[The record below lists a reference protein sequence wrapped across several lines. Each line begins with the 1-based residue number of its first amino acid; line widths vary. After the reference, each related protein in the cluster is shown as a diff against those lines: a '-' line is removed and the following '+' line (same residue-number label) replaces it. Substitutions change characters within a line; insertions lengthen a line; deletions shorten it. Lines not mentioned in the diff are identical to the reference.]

1 MTNCYHPSMK
11 IRVVAFASVAQT
23 LGWSQ
28 RELEL
33 GEATTVG
40 DLLLRLEQERP
51 ALRAHLAHLAVAVDG
66 ELGDRGREV
75 VSGQE
80 VALLPPVSGG

>member
-1 MTNCYHPSMK
+1 MK
-11 IRVVAFASVAQT
+11 IRIVAFASVAQT
-23 LGWSQ
+23 LGWSE

-33 GEATTVG
+33 GESATVG

-51 ALRAHLAHLAVAVDG
+51 ALRAHLDHLAVAIDG
-66 ELGDRGREV
+66 ELGDRGRMV
-75 VSGQE
+75 TSGQE

>member
-1 MTNCYHPSMK
+1 MK

-23 LGWSQ
+23 LGWSE

-33 GEATTVG
+33 AGRTTVA
-40 DLLLRLEQERP
+40 DLLGRLEQERP
-51 ALRAHLAHLAVAVDG
+51 ALRAHLDHLAVAVDG
-66 ELGDRGREV
+66 ELGDRGRELA
-75 VSGQE
+75 SGQE